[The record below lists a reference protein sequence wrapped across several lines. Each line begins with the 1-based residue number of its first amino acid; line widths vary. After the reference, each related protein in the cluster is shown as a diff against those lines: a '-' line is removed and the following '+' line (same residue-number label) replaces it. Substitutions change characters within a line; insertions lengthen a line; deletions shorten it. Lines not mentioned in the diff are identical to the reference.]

1 MTIAASDA
9 PAQIAIQ
16 LEFIESLEATNT
28 ATFTFTLAGDT
39 TKVPRGADF
48 ERGLASLKSVAES
61 APRGDTQAAK

>member
-1 MTIAASDA
+1 MTIEASDA

-39 TKVPRGADF
+39 TKVPW
-48 ERGLASLKSVAES
+48 
-61 APRGDTQAAK
+61 APISNEGSPR